1 MFRACMHL
9 RVTSKG
15 VGHGGLTPA
24 GSLLLV
30 GEREPPPGSPVLWD
44 PQVVKWGCLPLFSLG
59 DPLGDVYVHT
69 APRRQ
74 LRAGVVVAISGH
86 TLQS

>member
-24 GSLLLV
+24 GSLLV

-59 DPLGDVYVHT
+59 GPSG
-69 APRRQ
+69 RRVSTQ
-74 LRAGVVVAISGH
+74 RRGANSELAW
-86 TLQS
+86 